1 VTTTVSWHP
10 ANPAGYQYYGEA
22 VCPAGLHA
30 IGGAADDSS
39 RGSARFSQLPSDGSG
54 SGHSGNT
61 AWYAH
66 SADSTSNAA
75 TVYVICAPAGVVT
88 GP

>member
-1 VTTTVSWHP
+1 VDWHP
-10 ANPAGYQYYGEA
+10 TAPAGYQYYGEA

-30 IGGAADDSS
+30 IGGAADDSNS
-39 RGSARFSQLPSDGSG
+39 SSARFSEFPSDGSG
-54 SGHSGNT
+54 NGHPGNT

-66 SADSTSNAA
+66 SADSASFAA